1 MRNDKNMKS
10 YSNVQQ
16 SNQQKSNPSM
26 KYKLHRKLTST
37 KSAPTSPHG
46 QPSSSKTTVQA
57 KPPLMS
63 HNLVAKTTSLGQL
76 SIKDQPATLRQ
87 PNSNSKWIKNDKT
100 EKIQGLKSSGTSKML
115 LPSHKASTKH
125 PPTNPYQLRK
135 SHSITRHFSNADSST
150 AYIASTSK
158 VDRTVVLPNSGKP
171 LAKAS
176 SLSVLSS
183 SSSNSN
189 SSSTVNERSVV
200 LPKSGKPLA
209 KALSLR
215 VLPSF
220 TNDLKSSSSTVNQR
234 AAALPKSIKP
244 LAKTISLPAGTTRD
258 TGMLSSLPSQSSSST
273 RVIHFPK
280 NHRPISRIIF
290 NPHGNV
296 QRSTSLDYR
305 TIHLP
310 KTKNTHSKV
319 LNNTSNNITPPTTSL
334 HQKITALPKSHQISP
349 RGLSVNKS
357 RIPNTTVSKG
367 AKLKWRRKSAS
378 ELRTD
383 SSGKNLRSQN
393 SLGNAQQTRIALK
406 SRWPRTKARPSCTLR
421 KTSMSRINNLNAKVV
436 RSPKN
441 EKGKVVIRSSY
452 TKSICQSRNI
462 PKRSRLKWS
471 KILSQSNLSTESNGA
486 AVRSKP
492 RFLHKS
498 RFCLRRRKSSEG
510 KVYAMGG
517 SFVQGINRVPPK
529 TGLIRKIKPQ
539 NKGFFARLV
548 E

>member
-1 MRNDKNMKS
+1 MRNDKNIKS

-16 SNQQKSNPSM
+16 SNQQKSDPSM
-26 KYKLHRKLTST
+26 KYKLHRTLTST
-37 KSAPTSPHG
+37 KSAPTSPYG

-63 HNLVAKTTSLGQL
+63 HNLVAKTASLGQL

-100 EKIQGLKSSGTSKML
+100 QKIQGLKSSGTSKML
-115 LPSHKASTKH
+115 IPSHKASTKH

-135 SHSITRHFSNADSST
+135 THSITRHFSNADSSS
-150 AYIASTSK
+150 AYIATTSK
-158 VDRTVVLPNSGKP
+158 VNRTVVLPNSGKP

-176 SLSVLSS
+176 SLSVPSS

-189 SSSTVNERSVV
+189 SSSTVNKRSVV
-200 LPKSGKPLA
+200 LPNSGKPLA
-209 KALSLR
+209 KASSLR
-215 VLPSF
+215 FLPLSI
-220 TNDLKSSSSTVNQR
+220 NDLKSSSTVNQR
-234 AAALPKSIKP
+234 AAALPKSMKP
-244 LAKTISLPAGTTRD
+244 VAKTISLPAGTTRD
-258 TGMLSSLPSQSSSST
+258 TLSSLPSHSSSSR
-273 RVIHFPK
+273 RVIHLPK

-290 NPHGNV
+290 NPHANV
-296 QRSTSLDYR
+296 QRSTSLDNR

-310 KTKNTHSKV
+310 KTKNAHSKV
-319 LNNTSNNITPPTTSL
+319 LNNTSKNITQPTTSL
-334 HQKITALPKSHQISP
+334 HQRITALPKSHQISP
-349 RGLSVNKS
+349 RGISVNKS
-357 RIPNTTVSKG
+357 RIPDATVSKG

-383 SSGKNLRSQN
+383 SSSKNMRSQN
-393 SLGNAQQTRIALK
+393 LLGNAQQARIALK
-406 SRWPRTKARPSCTLR
+406 SRWPRTNARLSSTLK
-421 KTSMSRINNLNAKVV
+421 KTSSMSRINNLNAKVF

-441 EKGKVVIRSSY
+441 EKSKVVIRSSY
-452 TKSICQSRNI
+452 TKSICQSRNV

-471 KILSQSNLSTESNGA
+471 KILSQSNLSTESNEA

-510 KVYAMGG
+510 KVYGMGG
-517 SFVQGINRVPPK
+517 GFAQGINRVPPK